1 MLMPDATGGLHWQV
15 WICMSVTLHLS
26 VTVTHKNLVVIF
38 CSFQSNDWLMV
49 GLVNEASTWRNFADD
64 VDPSSCKEPSA
75 PISFQKPIFAGEN
88 NPAKLHCSMLASD
101 DANPS

>member
-1 MLMPDATGGLHWQV
+1 MPDATGGLHWQV

-49 GLVNEASTWRNFADD
+49 GLVNEAS
-64 VDPSSCKEPSA
+64 
-75 PISFQKPIFAGEN
+75 
-88 NPAKLHCSMLASD
+88 
-101 DANPS
+101 